1 MSGTPTS
8 HDGATPG
15 RQRRRPR
22 TEDHRA
28 MTQDP
33 GHRPPSAPDGGA
45 NPLDDTQQVEVP
57 RFAPAPEPR
66 PDTRWAWAGAESRPA
81 GSGWGQSWQPPESAE
96 QGAPAR
102 GAPGA
107 GSSTPASPSA
117 PAPAPATAP
126 ASATAPAGPASNR
139 PERQSAA
146 AWGAPASSATASW
159 GVVGTGEEP
168 VGATRSLVAQAAFD
182 PAPSAARRRS
192 GPGVGT
198 VATVA
203 LLSAVLA
210 SSGTVLALDL
220 SGAFN
225 QPSAAPA
232 AANVAARSQTPTQTT
247 AGLDDG
253 SAAVITSSARVSPSV
268 VKITTKP
275 TSSDPFSG
283 SQSEGIGSG
292 IIYDSNGW
300 ILTNHH
306 VVTGAD
312 TLTVELKDGRT
323 FSGTLY
329 GVDTLTDLA
338 IVKVDAKGLPAAS
351 LGSSDGLKVGQ
362 LVVAV
367 GSPLGTYSFSV
378 TSGIVSGK
386 GRRIITS
393 DGTTISNLIQTDA
406 AINPGNSGGPLA
418 DADGNVVGIN
428 TAIADGSNG
437 IGFAIPIDIAKPI
450 MQQAVKGEKLVRP
463 WIGVYFEAIDQKV
476 KQDEKLSVDN
486 GALVINHDTG
496 GGSAILPNSPAAA
509 AGLKNLDII
518 TAINGIAIDQEHPLN
533 LLLVQFA
540 PNDVVQLTVIRGGQT
555 LTIPL
560 TLGVRPDSV
569 P

>member
-1 MSGTPTS
+1 
-8 HDGATPG
+8 
-15 RQRRRPR
+15 
-22 TEDHRA
+22 

-33 GHRPPSAPDGGA
+33 NRWPPSPPNGGA
-45 NPLDDTQQVEVP
+45 DPLDDTQQVEVP
-57 RFAPAPEPR
+57 RFAPTPDPR
-66 PDTRWAWAGAESRPA
+66 PDTRWAWAASGSRPTGA
-81 GSGWGQSWQPPESAE
+81 GWGQQSPQSPDAAGRPAWGAS
-96 QGAPAR
+96 APAS
-102 GAPGA
+102 G
-107 GSSTPASPSA
+107 PASPSH
-117 PAPAPATAP
+117 T
-126 ASATAPAGPASNR
+126 PAGPIPAWSE
-139 PERQSAA
+139 PERGARWS
-146 AWGAPASSATASW
+146 APASSTTTSWDAASSEGPASPAAPSW
-159 GVVGTGEEP
+159 AAP
-168 VGATRSLVAQAAFD
+168 AQAA
-182 PAPSAARRRS
+182 AVRRS

-198 VATVA
+198 VAAVA

-210 SSGTVLALDL
+210 SSGTALALNA

-225 QPSAAPA
+225 PPAPSAVSAGLPAGTQAPA
-232 AANVAARSQTPTQTT
+232 
-247 AGLDDG
+247 G
-253 SAAVITSSARVSPSV
+253 SATGPTDDSTAVITSSAKVSPSV
-268 VKITTKP
+268 VKITTEA

-283 SQSEGIGSG
+283 NQGEGIGSG
-292 IIYDSNGW
+292 IIYDASGW

-323 FSGTLY
+323 FAGTVY

-338 IVKVDAKGLPAAS
+338 IVKVNATGLPAAT

-386 GRRIITS
+386 GRQIVTT
-393 DGTTISNLIQTDA
+393 DGTTITNLIQTDA

-418 DADGNVVGIN
+418 DANGDVVGIN

-450 MQQAVKGEKLVRP
+450 MQQAVKGEKLERP
-463 WIGVYFEAIDQKV
+463 WIGVYFVAIDQKV
-476 KQDEKLSVDN
+476 KDDEKLPVDS
-486 GALVINHDTG
+486 GALVINQNTS

-509 AGLKNLDII
+509 AGLKDLDIV
-518 TAINGIAIDQEHPLN
+518 TAINGIAVDQEHPLN

-540 PNDVVQLTVIRGGQT
+540 PNDVIQLTVIRGGQT

-560 TLGVRPDSV
+560 TLGVRPDTV
-569 P
+569 Q